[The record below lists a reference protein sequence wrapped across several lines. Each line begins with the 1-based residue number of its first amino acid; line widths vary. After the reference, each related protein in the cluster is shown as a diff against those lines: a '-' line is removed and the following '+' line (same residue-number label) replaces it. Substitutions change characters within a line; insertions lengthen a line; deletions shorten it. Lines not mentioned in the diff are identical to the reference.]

1 MTEIDF
7 ASYIGKTSGEG
18 TVVIERAPVTQFA
31 TALLDTS
38 PEYRDAGA
46 AEEAG
51 FGGIPVP
58 PTYGFVAPNWG
69 RWEELQP
76 PASGEIEPMTA
87 VMGGL
92 MANGGLI
99 LHGEQSFTYHRPVV
113 TGDRLNY
120 RGVVK
125 DIYQK
130 ESGSSTMTFMVI
142 ETTYSDES
150 GAPALTSTMNLIHRS

>member
-1 MTEIDF
+1 MTDIDF
-7 ASYIGKTSGEG
+7 ASYIGQTSGQG

-31 TALLDTS
+31 TSLLDHS
-38 PEYRDAGA
+38 PEYRDAEA
-46 AEEAG
+46 AAAAG
-51 FGGIPVP
+51 FSGIPTP
-58 PTYGFVAPNWG
+58 PTYGFSAPNWG

-76 PASGEIEPMTA
+76 PADGSMDPMSA

-92 MANGGLI
+92 MAKGGMV

-113 TGDRLNY
+113 TGDVLTY
-120 RGVVK
+120 RGVVT

-130 ESGSSTMTFMVI
+130 ESGSSTMTFLVV
-142 ETTYSDES
+142 ETTYVDES

>member
-1 MTEIDF
+1 MAEIDF
-7 ASYIGKTSGEG
+7 QSFIGQTSGEG

-31 TALLDTS
+31 TSLLDSS
-38 PEYRDAGA
+38 PEYRNADAA
-46 AEEAG
+46 SAAG
-51 FGGIPVP
+51 FSGIPVP
-58 PTYGFVAPNWG
+58 PTYGFSAPNWG

-76 PASGEIEPMTA
+76 AADGSIDPMSA

-92 MANGGLI
+92 MANGGMV

-113 TGDRLNY
+113 TGDVLSY
-120 RGVVK
+120 RGVVS

-130 ESGSSTMTFMVI
+130 ESGSATMTFMVI
-142 ETTYSDES
+142 ETTYVDES